1 MPPFAKQ
8 PVHSQPARPLAAALE
23 VCVVAAPAKVLQRP
37 ARFDEFGPRWI
48 EMDVVADGAQ
58 VTAAAAIHVQGLVA
72 SGKEMAAELVS
83 NIKTLGVNAQQPLHA
98 GD

>member
-1 MPPFAKQ
+1 MAG
-8 PVHSQPARPLAAALE
+8 ALE
-23 VCVVAAPAKVLQRP
+23 VLAVAAPAKVLQRR

-58 VTAAAAIHVQGLVA
+58 VAVAAALHGQGLVA
-72 SGKEMAAELVS
+72 SGKKMAAESVS
-83 NIKTLGVNAQQPLHA
+83 SIKALGVNTQQPLHA